1 MVAHHNKTQ
10 PWQSTKV
17 CILPRTAYVNKGLSK
32 SESSK
37 IQTITLICDNTV
49 PHERSPH
56 LSWNI
61 VTVSFPTKSEKAT
74 IHWTPFTQR
83 HHNAASFDY
92 TTKEF
97 HAPSKQGLTG
107 QVYIYNKKLQQTAK
121 KYIRAKDIQVCLM
134 IFHQNSNM
142 LNLSFFSHSY
152 LNQPIATK
160 FFTWHTRD
168 SYAVVA
174 CAKFVVV
181 WWSEIKLQ
189 QN

>member
-1 MVAHHNKTQ
+1 MINEQ
-10 PWQSTKV
+10 E
-17 CILPRTAYVNKGLSK
+17 I
-32 SESSK
+32 
-37 IQTITLICDNTV
+37 
-49 PHERSPH
+49 
-56 LSWNI
+56 
-61 VTVSFPTKSEKAT
+61 
-74 IHWTPFTQR
+74 
-83 HHNAASFDY
+83 AANC
-92 TTKEF
+92 E
-97 HAPSKQGLTG
+97 
-107 QVYIYNKKLQQTAK
+107 

-168 SYAVVA
+168 SYAIVA

-181 WWSEIKLQ
+181 WWSEIKLR